1 MKSFVK
7 AVAPRMVR
15 RFNVMTPAVPLLCA
29 ALALLPVAPAAF
41 AADAAKP
48 SPNTVNI
55 DNFAFSPA
63 TLTVTKGTTV
73 TWVNRDDIAH
83 TVVND
88 ANPRTFKSPPMDSD
102 DKFSFTFSAP
112 GTYKYF
118 CSIHPHMT
126 GVIVVK

>member
-1 MKSFVK
+1 MKSFLK
-7 AVAPRMVR
+7 AVEPRSLR
-15 RFNVMTPAVPLLCA
+15 RFDITTLAVPVLCA
-29 ALALLPVAPAAF
+29 ALALLAAAPAAF

-48 SPNTVNI
+48 SSNTVNI

-63 TLTVTKGTTV
+63 TLTVAKGTTV

-102 DKFSFTFSAP
+102 DKFSFTFSTP

>member
-1 MKSFVK
+1 MRSFAK
-7 AVAPRMVR
+7 AAPPRRVR
-15 RFNVMTPAVPLLCA
+15 RFNVMALGTALLCA

-41 AADAAKP
+41 AADAAQ
-48 SPNTVNI
+48 SSSNTVNI

-63 TLTVTKGTTV
+63 TLTVAKGTTV

-88 ANPRTFKSPPMDSD
+88 ANPRAFKSPPMDSD
-102 DKFSFTFSAP
+102 DKFSFTFSTP